1 MAEPA
6 PATENNEARRIEMLR
21 AAAELICERGFGDT
35 RIADVAKRAGV
46 SSALVIYYFGTRDRL
61 LVDALRFSEES
72 FYEAAEKM
80 LAEVTSLRERL
91 SLLIKWTCVPEAD
104 NEIPGAW
111 GLWFDLWAQAFRHDE
126 VRAGRV
132 ELDARWR
139 RMIVDAI
146 KSAEASD
153 ELDVEV
159 DARLFALEF
168 SALLDGLSI
177 QVALDDPEV
186 DSDLAYKLAMRFAE
200 RELNLPPVKT
210 PARPRSRLE
219 RRRAELFGLVSATG
233 SEIGL
238 ALLRCSTLTA
248 SWVQT
253 HVTAAPGRWVTDAG
267 PDMLGTS
274 TINLDGAPTSTC
286 TWVERPEIHHLRHR
300 AADRVVPLAHW

>member
-6 PATENNEARRIEMLR
+6 PATENNERRRIEMLR

-61 LVDALRFSEES
+61 LVDALRYSEES
-72 FYEAAEKM
+72 GYEAMEQK
-80 LAEVTSLRERL
+80 LAEISSLRDRL

-126 VRAGRV
+126 VKAGRV

-139 RMIVDAI
+139 AMIVDAV
-146 KSAEASD
+146 KSAD
-153 ELDVEV
+153 LDT
-159 DARLFALEF
+159 DIDIRTFALEF

-186 DSDLAYKLAMRFAE
+186 DSSVAYDVAMRFAE
-200 RELNLPPVKT
+200 RELNLPAEKQRSVK
-210 PARPRSRLE
+210 E
-219 RRRAELFGLVSATG
+219 R
-233 SEIGL
+233 
-238 ALLRCSTLTA
+238 
-248 SWVQT
+248 
-253 HVTAAPGRWVTDAG
+253 
-267 PDMLGTS
+267 
-274 TINLDGAPTSTC
+274 
-286 TWVERPEIHHLRHR
+286 
-300 AADRVVPLAHW
+300 

>member
-61 LVDALRFSEES
+61 LVDALRYSEES
-72 FYEAAEKM
+72 GYEAMEQK
-80 LAEVTSLRERL
+80 LAEISSLRDRL

-104 NEIPGAW
+104 DEIPGAW

-126 VRAGRV
+126 VKAGRV

-139 RMIVDAI
+139 AMIVDAVRT
-146 KSAEASD
+146 AD
-153 ELDVEV
+153 PDTDV
-159 DARLFALEF
+159 DIRMFALEF

-186 DSDLAYKLAMRFAE
+186 DSAVAYDIAMRFAE
-200 RELNLPPVKT
+200 RELNLPAEKTSSVKK
-210 PARPRSRLE
+210 R
-219 RRRAELFGLVSATG
+219 
-233 SEIGL
+233 
-238 ALLRCSTLTA
+238 
-248 SWVQT
+248 
-253 HVTAAPGRWVTDAG
+253 
-267 PDMLGTS
+267 
-274 TINLDGAPTSTC
+274 
-286 TWVERPEIHHLRHR
+286 
-300 AADRVVPLAHW
+300 

>member
-6 PATENNEARRIEMLR
+6 PATENNERRRIEMLR

-61 LVDALRFSEES
+61 LVDALRYSEES
-72 FYEAAEKM
+72 GYEAMEQK
-80 LAEVTSLRERL
+80 LAEISSLRDRL

-126 VRAGRV
+126 VKAGRV

-139 RMIVDAI
+139 AMIVDAV
-146 KSAEASD
+146 KSAD
-153 ELDVEV
+153 LDT
-159 DARLFALEF
+159 DIDIRTFALEF

-186 DSDLAYKLAMRFAE
+186 DSSVAYDVAMRFAE
-200 RELNLPPVKT
+200 RELNLPAEKQPSVK
-210 PARPRSRLE
+210 E
-219 RRRAELFGLVSATG
+219 R
-233 SEIGL
+233 
-238 ALLRCSTLTA
+238 
-248 SWVQT
+248 
-253 HVTAAPGRWVTDAG
+253 
-267 PDMLGTS
+267 
-274 TINLDGAPTSTC
+274 
-286 TWVERPEIHHLRHR
+286 
-300 AADRVVPLAHW
+300 